1 MPRRVGPPTRS
12 QLPHSVSSSPLTA
25 PSYRPPYTLRHG
37 MPRPI
42 TVVAPATFAR
52 HVVPMSQLLSA
63 MTVTVT
69 VLALF
74 GCRSVS
80 DLGPPSGFAL
90 PSGDVVVIGRLE
102 NLNSEFVHDP
112 DDLLGHGWFSG
123 NLHVSR
129 IESGELPSRVVRVR
143 YFGHTWLRDDVTFR
157 FHLRADEGGGYLICS
172 RPGGS
177 GVNCDLQSRP

>member
-1 MPRRVGPPTRS
+1 M
-12 QLPHSVSSSPLTA
+12 
-25 PSYRPPYTLRHG
+25 
-37 MPRPI
+37 
-42 TVVAPATFAR
+42 
-52 HVVPMSQLLSA
+52 
-63 MTVTVT
+63 VTVT

-102 NLNSEFVHDP
+102 NLNSEQPDYDPHDM
-112 DDLLGHGWFSG
+112 LGHRWFAG

-129 IESGELPSRVVRVR
+129 IESGELPSRVVPVR

-157 FHLRADEGGGYLICS
+157 FRLRADEGGGYLICS

-177 GVNCDLQSRP
+177 GANCGLQKGP